1 MKLTKN
7 IVLIGLSG
15 SGKTVFSKRLAAR
28 YGLPLVDM
36 DSEIVKKAGKSI
48 NEIFAEQGEAAF
60 RRMETECAREC
71 GKLTGTVIS
80 TGGGVILRE
89 ENMQALKRNGLV
101 IFMDRKPEEILGEDL
116 SDRPLVADD
125 RQKIYRLREQ
135 RYPLYVRY
143 ADAIVHNCKAKE
155 DTEAALVAALEK
167 LLVKIE
173 SAK

>member
-15 SGKTVFSKRLAAR
+15 SGKTAFSKRLAAR

-48 NEIFAEQGEAAF
+48 NEIFAEQGEEAF
-60 RRMETECAREC
+60 RQMETECARTC
-71 GKLTGTVIS
+71 GKLTGTIIS

-89 ENMQALKRNGLV
+89 ENMQALKQNGLV
-101 IFMDRKPEEILGEDL
+101 IFMDRLPEDILGEDL

-125 RQKIYRLREQ
+125 QRKIYRQREQ

-143 ADAIVHNCKAKE
+143 ADAIVRNCKAKE
-155 DTEAALVAALEK
+155 DTEAALVDALEK
-167 LLVKIE
+167 LL
-173 SAK
+173 AKQSSD

>member
-1 MKLTKN
+1 
-7 IVLIGLSG
+7 
-15 SGKTVFSKRLAAR
+15 
-28 YGLPLVDM
+28 M

>member
-1 MKLTKN
+1 MKITKN

-15 SGKTVFSKRLAAR
+15 SGKTAFSKRLAAR
-28 YGLPLVDM
+28 YGLRLVDM

-60 RRMETECAREC
+60 RRMETECALEC

>member
-15 SGKTVFSKRLAAR
+15 SGKTAFSKRLSER

-48 NEIFAEQGEAAF
+48 NEIFAEQGEEAF
-60 RRMETECAREC
+60 RRMETECACEC